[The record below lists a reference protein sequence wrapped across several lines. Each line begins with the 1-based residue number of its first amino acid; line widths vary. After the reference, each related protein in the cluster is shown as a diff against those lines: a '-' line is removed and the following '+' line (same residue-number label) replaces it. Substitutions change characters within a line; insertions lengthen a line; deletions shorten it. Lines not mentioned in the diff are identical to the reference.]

1 MDSNNFEII
10 KQSLGNVVYSQ
21 KTQEMAVIRK
31 RGYST
36 GIKWGNIIIIG
47 LVFLSLFLQIFNP
60 DEKKYL
66 YVGIFLTV
74 LESLFLIFQ
83 LSFSPEKEMLEHQNT
98 ASQLWLMREKHL
110 NLLTDIKNEIFDKK
124 AISKKR
130 DALTN
135 ELSQVYSNALKT
147 NNNDYTK
154 ASIAL
159 NGNEKPKADD
169 DEMNTFL
176 PKNLQ
181 DKKED

>member
-10 KQSLGNVVYSQ
+10 KQSLGNIIYSQ

-31 RGYST
+31 RRYSVS
-36 GIKWGNIIIIG
+36 IRWGNIIIIG

-60 DEKKYL
+60 EIKYYL
-66 YVGIFLTV
+66 YGGVFLTV

-83 LSFSPEKEMLEHQNT
+83 LSFNPEKEMLEHQNT
-98 ASQLWLMREKHL
+98 ANQLWLMREKHL
-110 NLLTDIKNEIFDKK
+110 NLLTDIKNEIYDKK
-124 AISKKR
+124 DISKKR

-135 ELSQVYSNALKT
+135 KLSQVYSNAPKT
-147 NNNDYTK
+147 NTSDYTK

-169 DEMNTFL
+169 DEMDNFL

-181 DKKED
+181 DKKEY